1 MLRRY
6 PAEPWF
12 RRRERPNWRLGV
24 PGGRLGGQGQ
34 RQGRRFS
41 LGSGGSPGYDSDL
54 RSDKWEIP
62 VNSLLKAF
70 HTPFRVFAAPV
81 PAAVNYAFGADIS
94 PMTQLPCSI

>member
-1 MLRRY
+1 MLRRD
-6 PAEPWF
+6 PAKPWF

-41 LGSGGSPGYDSDL
+41 LGSGGSPEYDSNW

-62 VNSLLKAF
+62 VQQKAKEFGGKVSLL
-70 HTPFRVFAAPV
+70 P
-81 PAAVNYAFGADIS
+81 DSLSLS
-94 PMTQLPCSI
+94 PQGT